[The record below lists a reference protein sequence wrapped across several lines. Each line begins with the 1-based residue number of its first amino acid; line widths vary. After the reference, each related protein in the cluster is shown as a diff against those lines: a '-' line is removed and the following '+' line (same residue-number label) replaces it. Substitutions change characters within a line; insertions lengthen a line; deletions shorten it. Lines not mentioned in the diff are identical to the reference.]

1 MPAGRVLRVL
11 KRRAHEVVL
20 EGLADFALL
29 LHYSGLA
36 QEEVVLVSARLGLGL
51 QLAFL
56 GLVLVGL
63 NSVVP
68 GLGSQDLRLHL
79 RLQQLLL
86 GRLVQKFR
94 RWFLHHGAA
103 RVHHFA

>member
-1 MPAGRVLRVL
+1 MLRVL

-20 EGLADFALL
+20 EDLADFALL

-36 QEEVVLVSARLGLGL
+36 QEEVVLVSARLGLGLGL